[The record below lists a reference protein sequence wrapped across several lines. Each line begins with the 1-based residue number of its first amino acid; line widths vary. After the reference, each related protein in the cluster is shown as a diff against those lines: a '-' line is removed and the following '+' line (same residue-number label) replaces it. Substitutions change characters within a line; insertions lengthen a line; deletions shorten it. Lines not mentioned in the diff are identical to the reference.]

1 MQLVLDTKR
10 SAKKSK
16 NPLQKRFDKL
26 RSALDRER
34 RLSERFRQD
43 LDGLVD
49 IYQSRS
55 RENDRRVFDD
65 LVALS
70 ERLIVFASRKTLS
83 SWHRGELLTWIRD
96 LSERRIAPIDRK
108 MAERLQR
115 EYNEAVARALGM
127 SVEEMLADDEAAES
141 AGDFG
146 EHSDAE
152 FDGGSDDCF
161 DGRSNGD
168 DAEQGRAETPGGGG
182 ESGACEEDPRQA
194 DMFGFDDIGAE
205 SAEAEQAHWSAG
217 EGQDEYDDE
226 DQDEDDEEDE
236 NELSRKVMDG
246 SWMKKLFRRAAQML
260 HPDREPDPRRRESKQ
275 ARLRELLAARKQGDI
290 MAVLS
295 IYSETVSDADI
306 ALAKQE
312 MTQVC
317 DALQSQLNILRMDR
331 EEYLYSHPLRHLAFT
346 LFYDNTRKGRERK
359 IRQWERELR
368 EEADELRRLVPTLR
382 NLDALKGV
390 LRQRHDERHK
400 SLLVSMLDSALF
412 G

>member
-1 MQLVLDTKR
+1 MQLVLDEKR
-10 SAKKSK
+10 SAKKSSS
-16 NPLQKRFDKL
+16 PLQKRFDKL

-34 RLSERFRQD
+34 RRSERFRRD

-83 SWHRGELLTWIRD
+83 NWHRGELLTWIRD

-115 EYNEAVARALGM
+115 EYNEAVARAMGM
-127 SVEEMLADDEAAES
+127 SVEEMLANDEAAES
-141 AGDFG
+141 GGDFG

-161 DGRSNGD
+161 DGDG
-168 DAEQGRAETPGGGG
+168 AEQGRAETPGDAG
-182 ESGACEEDPRQA
+182 ESGAFEEDSRQA
-194 DMFGFDDIGAE
+194 DMFGFDDINAE

-217 EGQDEYDDE
+217 EE
-226 DQDEDDEEDE
+226 DDEDDEDEDEDEDDEDE

-246 SWMKKLFRRAAQML
+246 SWMKTLFRRAAQML

-295 IYSETVSDADI
+295 IYSATVSDADI
-306 ALAKQE
+306 VLAEQE

-317 DALQSQLNILRMDR
+317 DALQRQLNILRMDR
-331 EEYLYSHPLRHLAFT
+331 EEYLYAHPLRHLAFT

-368 EEADELRRLVPTLR
+368 EEAAELRRLAHTLR
-382 NLDALKGV
+382 NLDALKEM
-390 LRQRHDERHK
+390 LRARHDERHK
-400 SLLVSMLDSALF
+400 SLLASMLDSALF

>member
-1 MQLVLDTKR
+1 MQLVLDKKR

-43 LDGLVD
+43 MDGLVD

-55 RENDRRVFDD
+55 RENDRRAFDD

-83 SWHRGELLTWIRD
+83 NWHRGELMLWIRD

-115 EYNEAVARALGM
+115 EYNEALARAMGR
-127 SVEEMLADDEAAES
+127 SVEEMLAADEAAER

-146 EHSDAE
+146 EHSDGA
-152 FDGGSDDCF
+152 FDADE
-161 DGRSNGD
+161 DG
-168 DAEQGRAETPGGGG
+168 AEQGRAETPDDAG
-182 ESGACEEDPRQA
+182 ESGAPEEDSRQA
-194 DMFGFDDIGAE
+194 DMFGFDDIDAE

-217 EGQDEYDDE
+217 EEDDDDE
-226 DQDEDDEEDE
+226 DEDEDEDDEDG

-246 SWMKKLFRRAAQML
+246 SWLKTLFRRAAQML
-260 HPDREPDPRRRESKQ
+260 HPDREPDPQRRESKQ

-306 ALAKQE
+306 VLAEQE

-317 DALQSQLNILRMDR
+317 DALQSQLNILRMDQ

-390 LRQRHDERHK
+390 LRERHDERHK
-400 SLLVSMLDSALF
+400 SLLASMLDSALF
-412 G
+412 D

>member
-1 MQLVLDTKR
+1 MQLVLDAKR

-34 RLSERFRQD
+34 RLSERFRRD

-55 RENDRRVFDD
+55 RENDRRAFDD

-83 SWHRGELLTWIRD
+83 NWHRGELMLWIRD

-115 EYNEAVARALGM
+115 EYNEALARAMGR
-127 SVEEMLADDEAAES
+127 SVEEMLAADEAAER

-146 EHSDAE
+146 EHSDGA
-152 FDGGSDDCF
+152 FDADE
-161 DGRSNGD
+161 DG
-168 DAEQGRAETPGGGG
+168 AEQGRAETPDDAG
-182 ESGACEEDPRQA
+182 ESGASEEGWRQA
-194 DMFGFDDIGAE
+194 DMFGFDDIDAE

-217 EGQDEYDDE
+217 EE
-226 DQDEDDEEDE
+226 DEDDEDEDEDEDEDDE

-246 SWMKKLFRRAAQML
+246 SWLKTLFRRAAQML

-306 ALAKQE
+306 VLAEQE

-317 DALQSQLNILRMDR
+317 DALQSQLNILRMDQ

-390 LRQRHDERHK
+390 LRERHDERHK
-400 SLLVSMLDSALF
+400 SLLASMLDSALF
-412 G
+412 D

>member
-1 MQLVLDTKR
+1 MQLVLDEKR

-34 RLSERFRQD
+34 RHSERFRRD

-55 RENDRRVFDD
+55 RDNDRRVFDD

-83 SWHRGELLTWIRD
+83 NWHRGELLTWIRD

-115 EYNEAVARALGM
+115 EYNEAVARAMGM
-127 SVEEMLADDEAAES
+127 SVEEMLAADEAAES

-152 FDGGSDDCF
+152 FDGRSDGDGDGGF
-161 DGRSNGD
+161 DGDG
-168 DAEQGRAETPGGGG
+168 AEQGRAETPGDAG
-182 ESGACEEDPRQA
+182 ESEEDPRQA
-194 DMFGFDDIGAE
+194 DMFGFDDIDAE
-205 SAEAEQAHWSAG
+205 SAEAEQAHWSAS
-217 EGQDEYDDE
+217 EEDDE
-226 DQDEDDEEDE
+226 DEDGEDEEDDEDEDE

-295 IYSETVSDADI
+295 IYSETVSDANI
-306 ALAKQE
+306 VLAEQE

-331 EEYLYSHPLRHLAFT
+331 EEYLYAHPLRHLAFT

-390 LRQRHDERHK
+390 LRERHDERHE

>member
-1 MQLVLDTKR
+1 MQLVLDEKR

-16 NPLQKRFDKL
+16 NPLQKRFAKL

-43 LDGLVD
+43 MDGLVD

-55 RENDRRVFDD
+55 RENDRRAFDD

-83 SWHRGELLTWIRD
+83 NWHRGELMLWIRD

-115 EYNEAVARALGM
+115 EYNEALARAMGR
-127 SVEEMLADDEAAES
+127 SVEEMLAADEAAER

-146 EHSDAE
+146 EHSDGA
-152 FDGGSDDCF
+152 FDADE
-161 DGRSNGD
+161 DG
-168 DAEQGRAETPGGGG
+168 AEQGRAETPDDAG
-182 ESGACEEDPRQA
+182 ESGAPEEDSRQA
-194 DMFGFDDIGAE
+194 DMFGFDDIDAE

-217 EGQDEYDDE
+217 EE
-226 DQDEDDEEDE
+226 DEDDEDEDEDEDEDDE

-246 SWMKKLFRRAAQML
+246 SWLKTLFRRAAQML

-306 ALAKQE
+306 VLAEQE

-317 DALQSQLNILRMDR
+317 DALQSQLNILRMDQ

-390 LRQRHDERHK
+390 LRERHDERHK
-400 SLLVSMLDSALF
+400 SLLASMLDSALF
-412 G
+412 D

>member
-1 MQLVLDTKR
+1 MQLVLDEKR

-16 NPLQKRFDKL
+16 RPLQKRFDKL

-34 RLSERFRQD
+34 RQSERFRRD

-55 RENDRRVFDD
+55 REIDRRAFDD

-70 ERLIVFASRKTLS
+70 ERLIAFASRKTLS
-83 SWHRGELLTWIRD
+83 NWHRSELLMWIRD
-96 LSERRIAPIDRK
+96 LNERRIASIDPK

-115 EYNEAVARALGM
+115 EYNEAVARAMGM
-127 SVEEMLADDEAAES
+127 SVEEMLANAET

-152 FDGGSDDCF
+152 FDGCF
-161 DGRSNGD
+161 DD
-168 DAEQGRAETPGGGG
+168 DGAEQGRAETPGDAG
-182 ESGACEEDPRQA
+182 ESGAFEEDSRQA
-194 DMFGFDDIGAE
+194 DMFGFDDIAAE

-217 EGQDEYDDE
+217 EEDDE
-226 DQDEDDEEDE
+226 DEEDG

-246 SWMKKLFRRAAQML
+246 SWVKTLFRRAAQML
-260 HPDREPDPRRRESKQ
+260 HPDRELDSRRRESKQ
-275 ARLRELLAARKQGDI
+275 ARLRELLAARKRGDI
-290 MAVLS
+290 MAVLG

-306 ALAKQE
+306 VLAEQE

-317 DALQSQLNILRMDR
+317 NALQSQLNILRMDR
-331 EEYLYSHPLRHLAFT
+331 EEYLYAHPLRHQAFT

-359 IRQWERELR
+359 IRQWERKLR
-368 EEADELRRLVPTLR
+368 EEADELRRLAPTLR
-382 NLDALKGV
+382 NLNALKEV
-390 LRQRHDERHK
+390 LRERHDERHK
-400 SLLVSMLDSALF
+400 SLLASMLDSELF

>member
-1 MQLVLDTKR
+1 MQLVLDKKR

-43 LDGLVD
+43 MDGLVD

-55 RENDRRVFDD
+55 RENDRRAFDD

-83 SWHRGELLTWIRD
+83 NWHRGELMLWIRD

-115 EYNEAVARALGM
+115 EYNEALARAMGR
-127 SVEEMLADDEAAES
+127 SVEEMLAADEAAER

-146 EHSDAE
+146 EHSDGA
-152 FDGGSDDCF
+152 FDADE
-161 DGRSNGD
+161 DG
-168 DAEQGRAETPGGGG
+168 AEQGRAETPDDAG
-182 ESGACEEDPRQA
+182 ESGAPEEDSRQA
-194 DMFGFDDIGAE
+194 DMFGFDDIDAE

-217 EGQDEYDDE
+217 EEDDDDDDE
-226 DQDEDDEEDE
+226 DEDEDEDDEDE

-246 SWMKKLFRRAAQML
+246 SWLKTLFRRAAQML

-306 ALAKQE
+306 VLAEQE

-317 DALQSQLNILRMDR
+317 DALQSQLNILRMDQ

-390 LRQRHDERHK
+390 LRERHDERHK
-400 SLLVSMLDSALF
+400 SLLASMLDSALF
-412 G
+412 D

>member
-1 MQLVLDTKR
+1 MQLVLDEKR

-34 RLSERFRQD
+34 RLSERFRRD

-49 IYQSRS
+49 IYRSRS
-55 RENDRRVFDD
+55 RENDRRAFDD

-83 SWHRGELLTWIRD
+83 NWHRSELMLWIRD

-115 EYNEAVARALGM
+115 EYNEALARAMGR

-152 FDGGSDDCF
+152 FDSRFDGCF
-161 DGRSNGD
+161 DGD
-168 DAEQGRAETPGGGG
+168 DAEQGRAETPGGG
-182 ESGACEEDPRQA
+182 ESGASEEDSRQA
-194 DMFGFDDIGAE
+194 DMFGFDDIDAE

-217 EGQDEYDDE
+217 EEDDE
-226 DQDEDDEEDE
+226 DENENEDENEDDE

-290 MAVLS
+290 MAVLT
-295 IYSETVSDADI
+295 IYSETVSEADI
-306 ALAKQE
+306 VLARQE

-368 EEADELRRLVPTLR
+368 EEADELRKLVPTLR

-390 LRQRHDERHK
+390 LRERHDERHK

>member
-1 MQLVLDTKR
+1 MQLVLDEKR

-16 NPLQKRFDKL
+16 SPLQKRFDKL

-34 RLSERFRQD
+34 RLSERFRRD

-83 SWHRGELLTWIRD
+83 NWHRSELLMWIRD

-115 EYNEAVARALGM
+115 EYNEAVSRAMGM
-127 SVEEMLADDEAAES
+127 SVEEMLAADEAAES

-146 EHSDAE
+146 AHSDAE
-152 FDGGSDDCF
+152 FDGGF
-161 DGRSNGD
+161 DEDG
-168 DAEQGRAETPGGGG
+168 AEQGRAETPGDAG
-182 ESGACEEDPRQA
+182 ESEEDWRQA

-205 SAEAEQAHWSAG
+205 SAEAEQAQRS
-217 EGQDEYDDE
+217 EDE
-226 DQDEDDEEDE
+226 DEEEDEEEDE

-246 SWMKKLFRRAAQML
+246 SWAKTLFRRAAQAL
-260 HPDREPDPRRRESKQ
+260 HPDREPDPQRRESKQ
-275 ARLRELLAARKQGDI
+275 ARLRELLAARRQGDI

-306 ALAKQE
+306 VLAEQE

-331 EEYLYSHPLRHLAFT
+331 EEYLHAHPLRHLAFM
-346 LFYDNTRKGRERK
+346 LLYDNTRKGRERK
-359 IRQWERELR
+359 IHQWEHELR
-368 EEADELRRLVPTLR
+368 HDADELRRLVPTLR

-390 LRQRHDERHK
+390 LRERHDERHK
-400 SLLVSMLDSALF
+400 SLLASMLDSALF
-412 G
+412 D

>member
-1 MQLVLDTKR
+1 MQLVLDEKR

-16 NPLQKRFDKL
+16 SPLQKRFDKL

-34 RLSERFRQD
+34 RLSERFRRD

-83 SWHRGELLTWIRD
+83 NWHRSELLMWIRD

-115 EYNEAVARALGM
+115 EYNEAVSRAMGM
-127 SVEEMLADDEAAES
+127 SVEEMLAADEAAES
-141 AGDFG
+141 AGDFD

-152 FDGGSDDCF
+152 FDGGSDGGF
-161 DGRSNGD
+161 DEDG
-168 DAEQGRAETPGGGG
+168 AEQGRAETPGDAG
-182 ESGACEEDPRQA
+182 ESEEDWRQA
-194 DMFGFDDIGAE
+194 DMFGFDDIDAE
-205 SAEAEQAHWSAG
+205 SVEAEQAHWSAG
-217 EGQDEYDDE
+217 EEDDE
-226 DQDEDDEEDE
+226 DEDEDEEEEEEEDG

-246 SWMKKLFRRAAQML
+246 SWAKTLFRRAAQAL
-260 HPDREPDPRRRESKQ
+260 HPDREPDPQRRESKQ
-275 ARLRELLAARKQGDI
+275 ARLRELLAARRQGDI

-306 ALAKQE
+306 VLAEQE

-331 EEYLYSHPLRHLAFT
+331 EEYLHAHPLRHLAFM

-368 EEADELRRLVPTLR
+368 HDADQLRRLVPTLR

-390 LRQRHDERHK
+390 LRERHDERHK
-400 SLLVSMLDSALF
+400 SLLASMLDSALF
-412 G
+412 D

>member
-1 MQLVLDTKR
+1 MQLVLDAKR

-34 RLSERFRQD
+34 RLSERFRRD

-55 RENDRRVFDD
+55 RENDLRAFDD

-83 SWHRGELLTWIRD
+83 NWHRGELLMWIRD
-96 LSERRIAPIDRK
+96 LNERRIAPIDPK

-115 EYNEAVARALGM
+115 EYNEAVARAMGM
-127 SVEEMLADDEAAES
+127 SVEEMLADAEAAMS

-152 FDGGSDDCF
+152 FDGCF
-161 DGRSNGD
+161 DGDG
-168 DAEQGRAETPGGGG
+168 AEQGRAETPGDAG
-182 ESGACEEDPRQA
+182 ESGACEEDSRQA
-194 DMFGFDDIGAE
+194 DMFGFDDIAEE

-217 EGQDEYDDE
+217 EE
-226 DQDEDDEEDE
+226 DDEDDEDR

-246 SWMKKLFRRAAQML
+246 SWAKKLFRRAAQML

-306 ALAKQE
+306 VLAEQE

-331 EEYLYSHPLRHLAFT
+331 EEYLHSHPLRHLAFT

-359 IRQWERELR
+359 IRQWERKRR
-368 EEADELRRLVPTLR
+368 EEADALRRLAPTLR
-382 NLDALKGV
+382 NLNALKEV
-390 LRQRHDERHK
+390 LRERHDERHK
-400 SLLVSMLDSALF
+400 SLLASMLDSALF
-412 G
+412 GL

>member
-1 MQLVLDTKR
+1 MQLVLDAKR

-34 RLSERFRQD
+34 RLSERFRRD

-55 RENDRRVFDD
+55 RENDLRAFDD

-83 SWHRGELLTWIRD
+83 NWHRGELMLWIRE
-96 LSERRIAPIDRK
+96 LSEQRIAPIDRK

-115 EYNEAVARALGM
+115 EYNEALARALGR
-127 SVEEMLADDEAAES
+127 SVEELLADDEAAER
-141 AGDFG
+141 AADFG
-146 EHSDAE
+146 EH
-152 FDGGSDDCF
+152 FDVDL
-161 DGRSNGD
+161 DGRSDGD
-168 DAEQGRAETPGGGG
+168 GDGDGAEQDRAETPGGAG
-182 ESGACEEDPRQA
+182 ESSASEEGWRQA
-194 DMFGFDDIGAE
+194 DMFGFDDIDAE

-217 EGQDEYDDE
+217 EEEDEDEDDDDEYEDEDDDE
-226 DQDEDDEEDE
+226 DG

-246 SWMKKLFRRAAQML
+246 SWAKKLFRRAAQML
-260 HPDREPDPRRRESKQ
+260 HPDREPDPQRRESKQ
-275 ARLRELLAARKQGDI
+275 ARLRELLAARRQGDI
-290 MAVLS
+290 MAVLT

-306 ALAKQE
+306 VLAEQE
-312 MTQVC
+312 MTEVC

-331 EEYLYSHPLRHLAFT
+331 EEYLYAHPLRHLAFT
-346 LFYDNTRKGRERK
+346 LFYDSSRKGREHK
-359 IRQWERELR
+359 IREWELQLKHEAAGLR
-368 EEADELRRLVPTLR
+368 SLVSILR
-382 NLDALKGV
+382 NLDALKCV
-390 LRQRHDERHK
+390 LRERHDERHN
-400 SLLVSMLDSALF
+400 SLLVSMFDSELF

>member
-1 MQLVLDTKR
+1 MQLVLDAKR

-34 RLSERFRQD
+34 RLSERFRRD

-55 RENDRRVFDD
+55 RENDRRAFDD

-83 SWHRGELLTWIRD
+83 NWHRSELMLWIRD

-115 EYNEAVARALGM
+115 EYNEALARAMGR
-127 SVEEMLADDEAAES
+127 SVEELLADDEAAES
-141 AGDFG
+141 AGDFD
-146 EHSDAE
+146 EHFDVDLDDRSDG
-152 FDGGSDDCF
+152 DG
-161 DGRSNGD
+161 DGDG
-168 DAEQGRAETPGGGG
+168 AEQDRAETPGDAG
-182 ESGACEEDPRQA
+182 ESGASEEGWRQA
-194 DMFGFDDIGAE
+194 DMFGFDDIDAE

-217 EGQDEYDDE
+217 EEDDEDEYDDE
-226 DQDEDDEEDE
+226 DDEDE

-246 SWMKKLFRRAAQML
+246 SWAKKLFRRAAQML
-260 HPDREPDPRRRESKQ
+260 HPDREPDPQRRESKQ
-275 ARLRELLAARKQGDI
+275 ARLRELLTARKQGDI
-290 MAVLS
+290 MAVLT

-306 ALAKQE
+306 VLAEQE
-312 MTQVC
+312 MTEVC

-331 EEYLYSHPLRHLAFT
+331 EEYLYAHPLRHLAFT

-359 IRQWERELR
+359 IREWELQLKHEAAELR
-368 EEADELRRLVPTLR
+368 SLVPILR
-382 NLDALKGV
+382 NLDALKCV
-390 LRQRHDERHK
+390 LRERHDERHK
-400 SLLVSMLDSALF
+400 SLLVSMFDSELF

>member
-1 MQLVLDTKR
+1 MQLVLDEKR

-43 LDGLVD
+43 MDGLVD

-55 RENDRRVFDD
+55 RENDRRAFDD

-83 SWHRGELLTWIRD
+83 NWHRGELMLWIRD

-115 EYNEAVARALGM
+115 EYNEALARAMGR
-127 SVEEMLADDEAAES
+127 SVEEMLAADEAAER

-146 EHSDAE
+146 EHSDGA
-152 FDGGSDDCF
+152 FDADE
-161 DGRSNGD
+161 DG
-168 DAEQGRAETPGGGG
+168 AEQGRAETPDDAG
-182 ESGACEEDPRQA
+182 ESGAPEEDSRQA
-194 DMFGFDDIGAE
+194 DMFGFDDIDAE

-217 EGQDEYDDE
+217 EE
-226 DQDEDDEEDE
+226 DEDDEDEDEDEDEDDE

-246 SWMKKLFRRAAQML
+246 SWLKTLFRRAAQML

-306 ALAKQE
+306 VLAEQE

-317 DALQSQLNILRMDR
+317 DALQSQLNILRMDQ

-390 LRQRHDERHK
+390 LRERHDERHK
-400 SLLVSMLDSALF
+400 SLLASMLDSALF
-412 G
+412 D

>member
-1 MQLVLDTKR
+1 MQLVLDEQR

-16 NPLQKRFDKL
+16 RPLQKRFDKL

-34 RLSERFRQD
+34 RRGERFRRD

-55 RENDRRVFDD
+55 RENDRRAFDD

-70 ERLIVFASRKTLS
+70 ERLIVFAGRKTLS
-83 SWHRGELLTWIRD
+83 NWHRSELLMWIRD
-96 LSERRIAPIDRK
+96 LSERIAPIDSK

-115 EYNEAVARALGM
+115 EYNEAVARAMEM
-127 SVEEMLADDEAAES
+127 SVEEMLADAES

-152 FDGGSDDCF
+152 FDGHF
-161 DGRSNGD
+161 DGDG
-168 DAEQGRAETPGGGG
+168 AEQGRAETPGDAG
-182 ESGACEEDPRQA
+182 ESGAYAEDLRQA
-194 DMFGFDDIGAE
+194 DMFGFDDIAAE

-217 EGQDEYDDE
+217 EEDDE
-226 DQDEDDEEDE
+226 DEDEDE

-295 IYSETVSDADI
+295 IYSETVSDANI
-306 ALAKQE
+306 VLAEQE
-312 MTQVC
+312 MMQVC

-331 EEYLYSHPLRHLAFT
+331 EEYLHSHPLRHLVFT

-359 IRQWERELR
+359 VRQWERKLR
-368 EEADELRRLVPTLR
+368 DDTDELRRLAPTLR
-382 NLDALKGV
+382 NLDDLKGV
-390 LRQRHDERHK
+390 LRERHDERHK
-400 SLLVSMLDSALF
+400 SLLASMLDSELF

>member
-1 MQLVLDTKR
+1 MQLVLDAKR

-34 RLSERFRQD
+34 RLSERFRRD

-55 RENDRRVFDD
+55 RENDRRAFDD

-83 SWHRGELLTWIRD
+83 NWHRSELMLWIRD

-115 EYNEAVARALGM
+115 EYNEALARAMGR
-127 SVEEMLADDEAAES
+127 SVEEMLADDEAAER
-141 AGDFG
+141 AGNFD
-146 EHSDAE
+146 EH
-152 FDGGSDDCF
+152 FDVDLD
-161 DGRSNGD
+161 GD
-168 DAEQGRAETPGGGG
+168 DGFDADGAEQGRAETPGDAG
-182 ESGACEEDPRQA
+182 ESEEDPRQA
-194 DMFGFDDIGAE
+194 DMFGFDDIAAE

-217 EGQDEYDDE
+217 EDQDEYDDE
-226 DQDEDDEEDE
+226 EDDEYEDEDDDEDE

-260 HPDREPDPRRRESKQ
+260 HPDREPDPQRRESKQ

-306 ALAKQE
+306 ALAEQE

-331 EEYLYSHPLRHLAFT
+331 EEYLYAHPLRHLAFT
-346 LFYDNTRKGRERK
+346 LFYDSSRKGRERK

-368 EEADELRRLVPTLR
+368 DEAAELRRLVPTLR

-390 LRQRHDERHK
+390 LRERHDERHK
-400 SLLVSMLDSALF
+400 SLLVSMFDSELF